1 MFQGVGRTA
10 TALDDQRRAFGLLLS
25 LPVSKW
31 KKDQMACAAFM
42 LSRTDSAPLLL
53 DREAVNFIARVAENK
68 IREAVGQ
75 EFSARYSYG
84 PYLLVGLL
92 RWRLKDPWALV
103 AGKDPLADRLLE
115 ATKELVKSL
124 KRRMARDAR
133 LVSHHQVLT
142 QVCEELEGKGSNP
155 DLLVDLES
163 LTRGR

>member
-1 MFQGVGRTA
+1 
-10 TALDDQRRAFGLLLS
+10 
-25 LPVSKW
+25 
-31 KKDQMACAAFM
+31 MACAAFM